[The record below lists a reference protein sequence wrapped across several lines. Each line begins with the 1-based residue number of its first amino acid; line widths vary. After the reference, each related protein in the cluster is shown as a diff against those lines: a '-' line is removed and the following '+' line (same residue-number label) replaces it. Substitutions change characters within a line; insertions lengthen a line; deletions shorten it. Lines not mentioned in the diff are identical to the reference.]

1 MRPQQLSDTRLRPRR
16 GMLLA
21 FTPASS
27 QHLADI
33 PAQVVYI
40 WPRCRSGAYLVT
52 LEYADAV
59 RVGQAWIHHID
70 AFMDE
75 LYAPIPET
83 SAGSVPSTQPTPRWR
98 ALHVGGGPYAARCH
112 RGSPEQGD
120 QHGRP
125 VREECD
131 L

>member
-1 MRPQQLSDTRLRPRR
+1 MRPQQRWDPRLSPRR

-27 QHLADI
+27 MELADI

-59 RVGQAWIHHID
+59 RVGQEWIHHID

-75 LYAPIPET
+75 LYAPLPAT
-83 SAGSVPSTQPTPRWR
+83 SAGSVPSTQPTPPWR
-98 ALHVGGGPYAARCH
+98 ALHVGAGVRTLLGAIAGALTRATSTAA
-112 RGSPEQGD
+112 Q
-120 QHGRP
+120 
-125 VREECD
+125 
-131 L
+131 

>member
-1 MRPQQLSDTRLRPRR
+1 MRPQRRWDPRLSPRR

-27 QHLADI
+27 KHLADI

-59 RVGQAWIHHID
+59 RVGQEWIHHID

-75 LYAPIPET
+75 LYAPIPAT
-83 SAGSVPSTQPTPRWR
+83 STGAGPAPQPPPRWR
-98 ALHVGGGPYAARCH
+98 ALHVRAGFRTVLSVIGV
-112 RGSPEQGD
+112 S
-120 QHGRP
+120 
-125 VREECD
+125 
-131 L
+131 